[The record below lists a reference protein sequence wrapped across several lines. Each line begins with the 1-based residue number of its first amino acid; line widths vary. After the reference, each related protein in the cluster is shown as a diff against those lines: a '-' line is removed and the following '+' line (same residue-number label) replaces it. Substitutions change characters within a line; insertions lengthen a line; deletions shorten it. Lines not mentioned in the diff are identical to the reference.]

1 MQKTLLGR
9 WIAGIIESL
18 KISLAKH
25 EARRKHRA
33 TGKRYWVLLNQG
45 KYLVVSR
52 ADIKGSG
59 TNISKLLDHAIYVI
73 G

>member
-9 WIAGIIESL
+9 WISGIIESL
-18 KISLAKH
+18 EISLAKH
-25 EARRKHRA
+25 EARQRHRQ
-33 TGKRYWVLLNQG
+33 TGKRYWVIKNQD

-52 ADIKGSG
+52 SDIKGSG
-59 TNISKLLDHAIYVI
+59 TNIAKLLDHAIYKI

>member
-1 MQKTLLGR
+1 MSKTLLEQ
-9 WIAGIIESL
+9 WLNGIIDSI
-18 KISLAKH
+18 KIACAKH
-25 EARRKHRA
+25 EARRKHRD

-45 KYLVVSR
+45 KYIVVSR

-59 TNISKLLDHAIYVI
+59 VHIDKLLDHAIYKI

>member
-1 MQKTLLGR
+1 MNIIQKYVDLFV
-9 WIAGIIESL
+9 ENL

-25 EARRKHRA
+25 EARQRHRQ
-33 TGKRYWVLLNQG
+33 TGKRYWVLKNQK
-45 KYLVVSR
+45 KYIVVSR

-59 TNISKLLDHAIYVI
+59 TNISKLLDHAIYKI